1 MRDPIRTENEPSRS
15 VVAPMVVPST
25 ITVAPVTGFPA
36 LSFTTPFTTALA
48 EARAAESR
56 FAGADMMAIILP
68 STLLTTFCPAN
79 IFSTTAQISS
89 FSTSRVIFLFT
100 SASFVL
106 MTNE

>member
-68 STLLTTFCPAN
+68 STLLTTFCPCLLY
-79 IFSTTAQISS
+79 
-89 FSTSRVIFLFT
+89 TSRCV
-100 SASFVL
+100 
-106 MTNE
+106 

>member
-1 MRDPIRTENEPSRS
+1 MRAPIRTENEPSRS
-15 VVAPMVVPST
+15 VVAPIVVPST
-25 ITVAPVTGFPA
+25 ITVAPVIGFPA

-48 EARAAESR
+48 EARAAASR

-79 IFSTTAQISS
+79 IFPTTAPISS
-89 FSTSRVIFLFT
+89 FLTSRVIFLFT